1 MYRSSRS
8 GSPISFT
15 GIRED
20 LRIDQNG
27 IRSAAEIHRRL
38 DFMTHGKPLK
48 GLMVFEIGHSVAAP
62 FAGLIFSDLGAEV
75 IKVEN
80 PKTGDHARGWGP
92 PFWQGAAA
100 AFHTFNRGKKDLA
113 IDFSDPASVA
123 ALREA
128 IVTRADVVIQNLRFG
143 VVERYKLG
151 AESLREERPDLIYCN
166 LSAFGETGPLADK
179 PGYDP
184 LMQAFAGL
192 MSVTGEG
199 HNRSPVR
206 VGVSLVD
213 MGAGMWSVI
222 GILASLIE
230 RAQSKRGAVVS
241 TSLYETALTWMS
253 IPMAG
258 YQASGKI
265 PRAYGSGVA
274 EIVPYQCFMTR
285 DGWLMIAAGND
296 GLYRKLCAVL
306 NHPEWATDD
315 RFLRNGDRV
324 ANRDILIPMLEQA
337 IRGEPMEE
345 LMARLDAVGI
355 PNAPIQTVD
364 AVAAHP
370 QTAALD
376 IIRKGPE
383 GSLPV
388 VGLPISFDGG
398 RPAFGWP
405 TPALG
410 EHTSLL
416 QKKMA
421 D

>member
-1 MYRSSRS
+1 
-8 GSPISFT
+8 
-15 GIRED
+15 
-20 LRIDQNG
+20 
-27 IRSAAEIHRRL
+27 
-38 DFMTHGKPLK
+38 MTQAKPLK
-48 GLMVFEIGHSVAAP
+48 GITVFEIGQSVAAP

-75 IKVEN
+75 LKVEN

-100 AFHTFNRGKKDLA
+100 AFHTLNRGKKDVA
-113 IDFSDPASVA
+113 VDFADPASVA
-123 ALREA
+123 ELRAA
-128 IVTRADVVIQNLRFG
+128 IVARADVVIQNMRSG
-143 VVERYKLG
+143 VVERYGLG
-151 AESLREERPDLIYCN
+151 SESLRKDRPDLIYCN
-166 LSAFGETGPLADK
+166 LSAFGETGPLAQK

-199 HNRSPVR
+199 SGRTPVR
-206 VGVSLVD
+206 AGISLVD
-213 MGAGMWSVI
+213 MGAGMWSTI

-230 RAQSKRGAVVS
+230 RIRTKRGAVVS

-258 YQASGKI
+258 YQASRNV

-296 GLYRKLCAVL
+296 GLFRKLCNVVG
-306 NHPEWATDD
+306 HPEWAEDD
-315 RFLRNGDRV
+315 RFRRNGDRV
-324 ANRDILIPMLEQA
+324 ANRDILIQMLEQA
-337 IRGEPMEE
+337 FRDEKLDS

-355 PNAPIQTVD
+355 PNAPLQNVD
-364 AVAAHP
+364 SVAAHP
-370 QTAALD
+370 QTAALE
-376 IIRKGPE
+376 IIRSGPD

-388 VGLPISFDGG
+388 VGLPISFNGE
-398 RPAFGWP
+398 RPAFEWP

-410 EHTSLL
+410 QHTSLL
-416 QKKMA
+416 KKNG
-421 D
+421 

>member
-1 MYRSSRS
+1 
-8 GSPISFT
+8 
-15 GIRED
+15 
-20 LRIDQNG
+20 
-27 IRSAAEIHRRL
+27 
-38 DFMTHGKPLK
+38 MTHAKPLE
-48 GLMVFEIGHSVAAP
+48 GITVFEIGQSVAAP

-75 IKVEN
+75 MKIEH

-92 PFWQGAAA
+92 PFWNGDAA
-100 AFHTFNRGKKDLA
+100 AFHTLNRGKKDMA
-113 IDFSDPASVA
+113 VDFADPGSVA
-123 ALREA
+123 ELRKA
-128 IVTRADVVIQNLRFG
+128 ILARADVVIQNMRSG
-143 VVERYKLG
+143 VVERYGLG
-151 AESLREERPDLIYCN
+151 SEDLRKERPDLIYCN

-199 HNRSPVR
+199 HGRSPVR
-206 VGVSLVD
+206 TGISLVD
-213 MGAGMWSVI
+213 MGAGMWSTI

-230 RAQSKRGAVVS
+230 RARTRRGAVIS

-258 YQASGKI
+258 YQASQNV
-265 PRAYGSGVA
+265 PRPYGSGVA

-285 DGWLMIAAGND
+285 DGWLMIAAGNN
-296 GLYRKLCAVL
+296 GLYRKLCDVL
-306 NHPEWATDD
+306 AHPEWAEDD
-315 RFLRNGDRV
+315 RFRKNGDRV

-337 IRGEPMEE
+337 IRDEKMDG
-345 LMARLDAVGI
+345 LTARLDAAGI
-355 PNAPIQTVD
+355 PNAPLQSVD

-388 VGLPISFDGG
+388 VGLPISFDGE
-398 RPAFGWP
+398 RPAFEWP

-416 QKKMA
+416 RKMA

>member
-1 MYRSSRS
+1 
-8 GSPISFT
+8 
-15 GIRED
+15 
-20 LRIDQNG
+20 
-27 IRSAAEIHRRL
+27 
-38 DFMTHGKPLK
+38 MTHAKPLE
-48 GLMVFEIGHSVAAP
+48 GITVFEIGQSVAAP
-62 FAGLIFSDLGAEV
+62 FAGLIFSDLGADV
-75 IKVEN
+75 MKIEN
-80 PKTGDHARGWGP
+80 PRTGDHARGWGP

-100 AFHTFNRGKKDLA
+100 AFHTLNRGKKDMA
-113 IDFSDPASVA
+113 VDFTDPDSVA
-123 ALREA
+123 ELRKA
-128 IVTRADVVIQNLRFG
+128 IVARADVVIQNMRAG
-143 VVERYKLG
+143 VVERYGLG
-151 AESLREERPDLIYCN
+151 PESLRKERPDLIYCN

-199 HNRSPVR
+199 HGRTPVR
-206 VGVSLVD
+206 AGVSLVD
-213 MGAGMWSVI
+213 MGAGMWSTI

-230 RAQSKRGAVVS
+230 RARTKRGAIVS

-258 YQASGKI
+258 YQASQNV
-265 PRAYGSGVA
+265 PRPYGSGIA

-296 GLYRKLCAVL
+296 GLYRKLCDVL
-306 NHPEWATDD
+306 AHPEWAQDD
-315 RFLRNGDRV
+315 RFRKNGERV
-324 ANRDILIPMLEQA
+324 ASRDILIPMLERA
-337 IRGEPMEE
+337 IRGEPMEG

-355 PNAPIQTVD
+355 PNAPLQSVD

-376 IIRKGPE
+376 IIRGGPE

-388 VGLPISFDGG
+388 VGLPISFDGE

-405 TPALG
+405 TPTLG

-416 QKKMA
+416 KKMA

>member
-1 MYRSSRS
+1 
-8 GSPISFT
+8 
-15 GIRED
+15 
-20 LRIDQNG
+20 
-27 IRSAAEIHRRL
+27 
-38 DFMTHGKPLK
+38 MTHTKPLE
-48 GLMVFEIGHSVAAP
+48 GITVFEIGQSVAAP

-75 IKVEN
+75 MKVEN

-100 AFHTFNRGKKDLA
+100 VFHTLNRGKKDVA
-113 IDFSDPASVA
+113 VDFADPGSVA
-123 ALREA
+123 ELRKA
-128 IVTRADVVIQNLRFG
+128 IVARADVVIQNMRAG
-143 VVERYKLG
+143 VVERYGLG
-151 AESLREERPDLIYCN
+151 PESLRKERPDLIYCN
-166 LSAFGETGPLADK
+166 LSAFGETGPLANK

-199 HNRSPVR
+199 HGRPPVR
-206 VGVSLVD
+206 AGISLVD
-213 MGAGMWSVI
+213 MGAGMWSTI

-230 RAQSKRGAVVS
+230 RARTKRGTVVS

-258 YQASGKI
+258 YQASRNV

-296 GLYRKLCAVL
+296 GLYRKLCHVL
-306 NHPEWATDD
+306 NHPEWAEDD
-315 RFLRNGDRV
+315 RFRKNGDRV

-337 IRGEPMEE
+337 IGSEPMEG

-355 PNAPIQTVD
+355 PNAPLQTVD
-364 AVAAHP
+364 AVADHP

-388 VGLPISFDGG
+388 VGLPISFDGD
-398 RPAFGWP
+398 RPAFEWP

-416 QKKMA
+416 RKMSE
-421 D
+421 

>member
-1 MYRSSRS
+1 
-8 GSPISFT
+8 
-15 GIRED
+15 
-20 LRIDQNG
+20 
-27 IRSAAEIHRRL
+27 
-38 DFMTHGKPLK
+38 MTHAKPLE
-48 GLMVFEIGHSVAAP
+48 GITVFEIGQSVAAP

-75 IKVEN
+75 MKVEN
-80 PKTGDHARGWGP
+80 PGTGDHARGWGP

-100 AFHTFNRGKKDLA
+100 SFHTLNRGKKDVA
-113 IDFSDPASVA
+113 VDFTDSASVA
-123 ALREA
+123 ELHKA
-128 IVTRADVVIQNLRFG
+128 IVARADVVIQNMRAG
-143 VVERYKLG
+143 VVERFGLG
-151 AESLREERPDLIYCN
+151 PESLRKERPDLIYCN
-166 LSAFGETGPLADK
+166 LSAFGETGPLASK

-192 MSVTGEG
+192 MSVTGESHG
-199 HNRSPVR
+199 RPPVR
-206 VGVSLVD
+206 SGISLVD
-213 MGAGMWSVI
+213 MGAGMWSTI

-230 RAQSKRGAVVS
+230 RARTKRGTVVS

-258 YQASGKI
+258 YQASQNV
-265 PRAYGSGVA
+265 PRPYGSGVA

-296 GLYRKLCAVL
+296 GLYRKLCNVL
-306 NHPEWATDD
+306 NHPEWAEDD
-315 RFLRNGDRV
+315 RFRKNGDRV
-324 ANRDILIPMLEQA
+324 ANRDILISMLEQA
-337 IRGEPMEE
+337 IGSEPMQG

-355 PNAPIQTVD
+355 PNAPLQTVD
-364 AVAAHP
+364 AVAEHP

-388 VGLPISFDGG
+388 VGLPISFDGE
-398 RPAFGWP
+398 RPAFEWP

-416 QKKMA
+416 RKMA